1 MAYPTRRRILRAAGI
16 ASAAVPLG
24 LTAPRVLA
32 TSRPSSS
39 LDGAPPICHV
49 SAEVPLTVVSGPRR
63 NLKLTWNA
71 SAICTVGVPV
81 AQTKGYF
88 DKRNLAVELRRHV

>member
-1 MAYPTRRRILRAAGI
+1 MAYPTRRKSCALGI

-71 SAICTVGVPV
+71 SAISPSVC
-81 AQTKGYF
+81 
-88 DKRNLAVELRRHV
+88 RLRRPRDTSKSATSLSN

>member
-1 MAYPTRRRILRAAGI
+1 MPYTSQNPARCGHRQHGYAVRSDCTARISHQPSVLVARRR
-16 ASAAVPLG
+16 S
-24 LTAPRVLA
+24 
-32 TSRPSSS
+32 
-39 LDGAPPICHV
+39 PICHV

-88 DKRNLAVELRRHV
+88 DKRSLAVELRRHV